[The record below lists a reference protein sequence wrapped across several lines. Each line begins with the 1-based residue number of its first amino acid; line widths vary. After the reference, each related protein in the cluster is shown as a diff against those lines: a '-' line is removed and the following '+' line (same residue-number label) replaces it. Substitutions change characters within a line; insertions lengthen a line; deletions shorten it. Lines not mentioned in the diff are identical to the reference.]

1 MTVFSP
7 LNKLGYV
14 TRLKNIQTTQIISD
28 WKRVF
33 QIDIAEE
40 LGEYEEICLYQCNQ
54 TKLQFFMP
62 DNTVGSDK
70 LYEQLE
76 KYDWYYMPN
85 KWEHDVALQDL
96 QGCHKVL
103 EVGCGRGA
111 FVDRLCKEA
120 KLEAQGIEINSSAV
134 NYARQKGIPV
144 SQINLNEFS
153 HKMANQF
160 DAVCAFQ
167 VLEHVSD
174 PRLFLESL
182 IQLVKPGGKL
192 IISVPNSESFLQYCE
207 NNLLDQPP
215 HHMTRWCQAT
225 FESLTSI
232 FPLRLKQFRIEPL
245 ATYHVGWYISVQL
258 SQVPKIRLLQSL
270 AFRFGYQILQPVLK
284 NSPLLRNFIPGHT
297 LYVCLEKIS

>member
-1 MTVFSP
+1 MVVSP
-7 LNKLGYV
+7 LNGSDDVNLLR
-14 TRLKNIQTTQIISD
+14 TIQSKQLIQNWQNT
-28 WKRVF
+28 F
-33 QIDIAEE
+33 HIDITNEFQ
-40 LGEYEEICLYQCNQ
+40 GQKQIYIYQCNQ

-62 DNTVGSDK
+62 DNAVGSDR

-96 QGCHKVL
+96 EGCQKVL

-153 HKMANQF
+153 NKMANQF
-160 DAVCAFQ
+160 DAICAFQ

-174 PRLFLESL
+174 PRFFLESL
-182 IQLVKPGGKL
+182 TQLVKPGGKL

-207 NNLLDQPP
+207 NNLLDYPP

-232 FPLRLKQFRIEPL
+232 FPLRLQQFRIEPL
-245 ATYHVGWYISVQL
+245 ATYHVDLYISTQL
-258 SQVPKIRLLQSL
+258 SRLPKIHLLQSL
-270 AFRFGYQILQPVLK
+270 AFRFSYQILEPVLK
-284 NSPLLRNFIPGHT
+284 NAPSLRNFIRGHT
-297 LYVCLEKIS
+297 LYVCLEKIG